1 MEIPLEY
8 YTERDIEPPGLS
20 YSVAEHGDWDY
31 DDWEA
36 ARLATEIDA
45 AGRLAAQ
52 VQRLEWEIIRLQDIL
67 ADNGIDYGIDDDPN
81 INDEPPYGSFPEER

>member
-52 VQRLEWEIIRLQDIL
+52 VQRLEWEIIRLQDML
-67 ADNGIDYGIDDDPN
+67 ADNGIDYEQENSNHEHD
-81 INDEPPYGSFPEER
+81 